1 VRRVLLFFI
10 PTLLGAPPV
19 RAQTNLGLATGLTM
33 PVSELG
39 RIDNVG
45 FHVSAVVQSSQP
57 LTTFGLRGDLS
68 FNSFA
73 RKATIRDVT
82 ERIFS
87 ITAGPILH
95 PAGLA
100 TSYPYAVGERRV
112 RDLHRL
118 HEPCAD
124 RLEIGNRSRREC
136 RRRVSICDRRQEHI
150 RRGALS
156 PHPHRRWRALLPAH
170 LRAALLSVIPSAA
183 RDLYF
188 DVRIPRCARDGN
200 ATPAETPWR
209 S

>member
-1 VRRVLLFFI
+1 VGLSNSKLRIDSVRRVLLFFI

-87 ITAGPILH
+87 ITAGPIFH

-100 TSYPYAVGERRV
+100 TSYPYAVGEFGIYTVSTSPAPIGSRSATDLGVNVGAGYRFAIGARSTFAEV
-112 RDLHRL
+112 RYHRIL
-118 HEPCAD
+118 TE
-124 RLEIGNRSRREC
+124 G
-136 RRRVSICDRRQEHI
+136 
-150 RRGALS
+150 GARYL
-156 PHPHRRWRALLPAH
+156 PLTFGLL
-170 LRAALLSVIPSAA
+170 
-183 RDLYF
+183 F
-188 DVRIPRCARDGN
+188 
-200 ATPAETPWR
+200 
-209 S
+209 